1 MGQNLQV
8 SSHHSLLQDGDTVG
22 IQSLT
27 QKQICNIFRNHLK
40 NQIQILQATSFTID
54 SNVQVTIRMG
64 KYIKTFSTYYKGIVF
79 QSNVQA
85 YISCVDLNFFT
96 PGKERNFYIR
106 MDRTNSE
113 IFKKTIRGGRA
124 SHNGDLKFYI
134 GKFQK
139 TLF

>member
-1 MGQNLQV
+1 M
-8 SSHHSLLQDGDTVG
+8 
-22 IQSLT
+22 
-27 QKQICNIFRNHLK
+27 
-40 NQIQILQATSFTID
+40 
-54 SNVQVTIRMG
+54 
-64 KYIKTFSTYYKGIVF
+64 
-79 QSNVQA
+79 QA
-85 YISCVDLNFFT
+85 YIGCVDLNFFT

-139 TLF
+139 KPCSKETQGYNDNHDT